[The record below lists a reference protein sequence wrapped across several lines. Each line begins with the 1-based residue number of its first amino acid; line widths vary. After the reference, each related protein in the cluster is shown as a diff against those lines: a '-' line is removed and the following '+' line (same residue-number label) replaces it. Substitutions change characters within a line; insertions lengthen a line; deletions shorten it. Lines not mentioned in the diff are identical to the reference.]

1 MEEDIAKHINMPDN
15 VLISKYKE
23 CAQFNIIKNVFYT

>member
-1 MEEDIAKHINMPDN
+1 MEEDIAKHINMPDK

-23 CAQFNIIKNVFYT
+23 CTQLDTIKNVLYT